1 MRVREIQQL
10 PMVGLAAVGGVGLAV
25 QARLNGG
32 LGASL
37 GDGVVASMISTA
49 SGILVLLAIVPTS
62 RGGRRALRQ
71 LREALRVQGLRWWQC
86 LGGVGGALYVVSQGV
101 SVGSLG
107 VGIFVVAVVGGTS
120 AGSLAVD
127 RAGLGPGGPR
137 AITTPRVIGATT
149 GVAAV
154 AIAGHDQLTG
164 DSNLWLLALPVIA
177 GLALAL
183 QSALNGRVGAI
194 AGSPWAAALVNFTVA
209 GCTLC
214 IALPIEFL
222 FRGPTP
228 GELPTKPWLYCGGFI
243 GVSIIAIAT
252 TVVRRVGVLVF
263 GLASVVGQLLGAV
276 LLDTFTAH
284 RPPATTWIAIAL
296 TLAAVAITMLP
307 KAPRPPAS
315 TTTSA

>member
-1 MRVREIQQL
+1 VKVREVQQL

-37 GDGVVASMISTA
+37 GDGVVASIISTA
-49 SGILVLLAIVPTS
+49 SGLLVLLAIVPAS

-71 LREALRVQGLRWWQC
+71 IREALRVQGLRWWQC

-137 AITTPRVIGATT
+137 AITMPRIIGATA

-154 AIAGHDQLTG
+154 AIAGHDQLSG

-243 GVSIIAIAT
+243 GVAIIAIAT

-276 LLDTFTAH
+276 LLDTFGAH
-284 RPPATTWIAIAL
+284 RPPATTWIAITL

-307 KAPRPPAS
+307 KKPPLPKAPPPDA
-315 TTTSA
+315 